1 MEETEEIRKS
11 EVREP
16 VRIGEVVEADTRGFT
31 AQSYRLYEAPP
42 LGSIVRT
49 TSPSIYAVV
58 SEVRTEALDPGR
70 PVIARGQEEA
80 TEDDLY
86 RHNPQLERLLCTRFK
101 ALTIAHTEGDALLQ
115 GLPPLPPK
123 IHAFIYT
130 PVQEE
135 VEAVVRSPDF
145 LHLLANDGA
154 PAIDEVIAACLRLA
168 SRQVA
173 DGPEFL
179 VRAGKALAVE
189 MSGQLP
195 RLNAILRRLR

>member
-1 MEETEEIRKS
+1 MEGTG
-11 EVREP
+11 EVPTLEVAGP
-16 VRIGEVVEADTRGFT
+16 VRIGEVVEADTRGLT
-31 AQSYRLYEAPP
+31 VQCYRLYEAPP
-42 LGSIVRT
+42 LGSIVCAAG
-49 TSPSIYAVV
+49 PSIYAVV

-86 RHNPQLERLLCTRFK
+86 RHNPQLERLLCTRFN
-101 ALTIAHTEGDALLQ
+101 ALTIAYTQGDALLQ

-123 IHAFIYT
+123 IHAFIYAC
-130 PVQEE
+130 VQEE
-135 VEAVVRSPDF
+135 LEAVVRSLDF
-145 LHLLANDGA
+145 LHLLAYDSA
-154 PAIDEVIAACLRLA
+154 PAADEVIAACLRLA

-189 MSGQLP
+189 MPGQLP
-195 RLNAILRRLR
+195 RLNAILRRLT